1 MISILKELKKS
12 IFSIFVII
20 ALLIVQATCDLSL
33 PSYTSNIVNVG
44 IEQGGITEEALSVV
58 SETEMQ
64 HLQLFMDEEERAVI
78 EKSYRLLDKGT
89 LEEEEYQK
97 YVQKYALLKK
107 EKIYIYDGNND
118 EEVISILKK
127 PSMMTTLL
135 SGDNEVSKQMR
146 EAITQNVKDV
156 SMDVFSILS
165 LFPKEQIQAMMEE
178 VEHKLSEYPEMIVD
192 QMYINYLK
200 TQYEIVG
207 MDMEKVQTHYIF
219 TMGLKMLLLAL
230 LSMIATIMVGFLGA
244 RVAARLAQGLRTKVF
259 GKVVGFS
266 NTEFKEFSTASLIT
280 RTTNDI
286 QQIQMLTV
294 MLLRVVFYA
303 PILGVGGVIKV
314 LHTNTSMAWII
325 AVAVMAILSLVLVL
339 FGIAMP
345 KFKIVQKCIDKLNL
359 VSRELLTG
367 LPVIRAF
374 SREEHEEKRFDQAN
388 HDLTKTNLFVNRVM
402 SLMMPMMM
410 FIMNVIMIV
419 IVWYGA
425 KGIDTGSLQVGD
437 MLAFIQYTMQIIMA
451 FLMISMLSIVLPRAS
466 VSAKRIDEVLKRE
479 LVITDPSKEEI
490 NTGAKRGTVEF
501 KNVSFKYPD
510 ADSNIIENVSFVA
523 NPGETTAFIGS
534 TGSGK
539 STLINLIPR
548 FFDVSDGSILVDGV
562 DIRHMKQSTLRKKI
576 GYVPQTGILFSGT
589 IESNVKFGNPN
600 ITKEELDKAITVA
613 QAKEFIESKP
623 EKLKTQVA
631 QGGTNVSGGQKQRLS
646 IARAIAKNP
655 EIYIF
660 DDSFSALDLKTDA
673 ALRSA
678 LAQHTKDSTV
688 LIVAQRISTI
698 MNADKII
705 VMNEGKAIAIGKH
718 KELLETC
725 DIYRQIAESQL
736 GKEELYG
743 A

>member
-165 LFPKEQIQAMMEE
+165 LFTKEQIQAMMEE